1 MARPSRRGRGAVT
14 IEDVARAA
22 GVSAMTVSRVVNNGR
37 NVRESTRAAVLEA
50 IEQLRYS
57 PNTAARSLAA
67 GEDAHIGLLY
77 ANPSAGYLA
86 QFLIGA
92 LHAARGVGVH
102 LVIESCES
110 EDADEQAAVTR
121 RFATSDVEGVILP
134 PPLSEAQPIMVELQ
148 AMEIPAVTVARGTSR
163 DDGLNVRID

>member
-1 MARPSRRGRGAVT
+1 MGRGKMTRPPSRRRRGTIT

-22 GVSAMTVSRVVNNGR
+22 GVSAMTVSRVVNGGR

-50 IEQLRYS
+50 VDKLNYA

-67 GEDAHIGLLY
+67 GEATHIGLLY
-77 ANPSAGYLA
+77 ANPSAAYLS

-92 LHAARGVGVH
+92 LEAARKAGSH

-110 EDADEQAAVTR
+110 EDDEEQGEVVR
-121 RFATSDVEGVILP
+121 RFAKAEPEGVILP
-134 PPLSEAQPIMVELQ
+134 PPLSESVSILTE
-148 AMEIPAVTVARGTSR
+148 
-163 DDGLNVRID
+163 